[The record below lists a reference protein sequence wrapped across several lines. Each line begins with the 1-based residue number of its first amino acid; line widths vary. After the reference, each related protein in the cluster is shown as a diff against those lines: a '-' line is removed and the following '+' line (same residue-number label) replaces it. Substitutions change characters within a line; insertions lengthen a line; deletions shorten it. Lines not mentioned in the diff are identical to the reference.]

1 LSDNDDLLA
10 EIVALN
16 QAVTRALVGL
26 AGLAG
31 QDGLR
36 DRYVATLLESGL
48 RDLGNTRF
56 AGMSSARRDVVIE
69 KARARYTDIVM
80 SLNARQM
87 RT

>member
-1 LSDNDDLLA
+1 LSDSDDLLA

-26 AGLAG
+26 AGLAA

-36 DRYVATLLESGL
+36 DQYVAVLLESGL

-56 AGMSSARRDVVIE
+56 AGMASARRDVIIE

-80 SLNARQM
+80 SLNAKQ
-87 RT
+87 

>member
-1 LSDNDDLLA
+1 MSDSDDLLA

-26 AGLAG
+26 AGLAA

-36 DRYVATLLESGL
+36 DQYVATLLESGL

-56 AGMSSARRDVVIE
+56 AGMASARRDVVIE
-69 KARARYTDIVM
+69 KARARYTNIVM
-80 SLNARQM
+80 SLNTKQ
-87 RT
+87 

>member
-1 LSDNDDLLA
+1 MSDSDDLLA

-26 AGLAG
+26 ASLAG
-31 QDGLR
+31 HDGLR
-36 DRYVATLLESGL
+36 DQYVATLLESGL

-56 AGMSSARRDVVIE
+56 AGMASERRDVVIE

-80 SLNARQM
+80 SLNARQ
-87 RT
+87 